1 MEICPL
7 QRWHTIAVTP
17 RHRSDL
23 MNATP
28 TVKVILTLYVEEN
41 GEILCMKYFRSRLTV
56 VQVPFNFTSF
66 ELAVLNYF

>member
-7 QRWHTIAVTP
+7 QRWHAIAVTP

-56 VQVPFNFTSF
+56 VQVPFNFTCF